1 MRADELSACRARLE
15 EFAGEVF
22 TPLARADQRVKGG
35 LYLRGLLLDGRRK
48 SMQPMAGRLGVDHQQ
63 LQQFMTTSTWPV
75 EAVRARLARRAVAV
89 VRPQVWVVDDTGFPK
104 DGVSSPGVARQY
116 SGTLGKV
123 GNCQIGVS
131 VHAASDT
138 ASCPL
143 SWRLFLPRSWDG
155 PEAVS
160 RRARCRIPD
169 GEHHRPKWRLALEM
183 LDELAILGL
192 RPAVLV
198 ADTGYGANAD
208 FRRALEERGLAYA
221 LQVKGELTAHAASAE
236 PYEPPYKGLG
246 PRPLPRYRTRA
257 VSLREH
263 VLAAGRD
270 RAVAVTW
277 RKGSKAAMAS
287 RFVFLRVRLT
297 GRRPK
302 PAADGVIGL
311 VHLIAQWPQDEA
323 EPVKYWISNLPT
335 DIPARDLVR
344 LAKSRWRIEH
354 DYRELK
360 TSLGLDHFEGRSFAG
375 WHRHVTLVTA
385 AHLFL
390 TEQRTCP
397 KAPARA

>member
-1 MRADELSACRARLE
+1 MRVDELSACRARLE

-63 LQQFMTTSTWPV
+63 LQQFMTTSTWQV

-104 DGVSSPGVARQY
+104 DGVSSPAVARQY

-143 SWRLFLPRSWDG
+143 SWRLFVPRSWDG
-155 PEAVS
+155 PDAAG
-160 RRARCRIPD
+160 RRARCQIPD
-169 GEHHRPKWRLALEM
+169 GECHRPKWQLALEM
-183 LDELAILGL
+183 LDELAALRL

-198 ADTGYGANAD
+198 ADAGYGA
-208 FRRALEERGLAYA
+208 
-221 LQVKGELTAHAASAE
+221 
-236 PYEPPYKGLG
+236 
-246 PRPLPRYRTRA
+246 
-257 VSLREH
+257 
-263 VLAAGRD
+263 
-270 RAVAVTW
+270 
-277 RKGSKAAMAS
+277 KAAMAS
-287 RFVFLRVRLT
+287 RFVFLRVRLA

-311 VHLIAQWPQDEA
+311 VHLIAQWPEDEA
-323 EPVKYWISNLPT
+323 EPVKYWISNLPA

-360 TSLGLDHFEGRSFAG
+360 TTLGLDHFEGRSFTG
-375 WHRHVTLVTA
+375 WHRHVTLVSA

>member
-1 MRADELSACRARLE
+1 M
-15 EFAGEVF
+15 FK
-22 TPLARADQRVKGG
+22 PLARADQRVKGG

-75 EAVRARLARRAVAV
+75 ESVRARLARRAVAV
-89 VRPQVWVVDDTGFPK
+89 VRPQVWVVDDTGFLK

-143 SWRLFLPRSWDG
+143 SWRLFLPRCWDG
-155 PEAVS
+155 PDAAS

-169 GEHHRPKWRLALEM
+169 TERHRPKWQLALEM
-183 LDELAILGL
+183 LDELAALRL

-198 ADTGYGANAD
+198 ADAGYGANAE
-208 FRRALEERGLAYA
+208 FRHALEERGLAYA
-221 LQVKGELTAHAASAE
+221 LQVKGELTAHSASAE
-236 PYEPPYKGLG
+236 PFRPPYGGLG

-257 VSLREH
+257 VSLRDH
-263 VLAAGRD
+263 VLAAGAG
-270 RAVAVTW
+270 RAVTVTW
-277 RKGSKAAMAS
+277 RKGSKAALAS
-287 RFVFLRVRLT
+287 RFVFLRVRLA

-311 VHLIAQWPQDEA
+311 VHLIAQWPEGEA
-323 EPVKYWISNLPT
+323 EPVKYWISNLPA

-360 TSLGLDHFEGRSFAG
+360 AGLGLAHFEGRSFVG
-375 WHRHVTLVTA
+375 WQRHVTLVTA